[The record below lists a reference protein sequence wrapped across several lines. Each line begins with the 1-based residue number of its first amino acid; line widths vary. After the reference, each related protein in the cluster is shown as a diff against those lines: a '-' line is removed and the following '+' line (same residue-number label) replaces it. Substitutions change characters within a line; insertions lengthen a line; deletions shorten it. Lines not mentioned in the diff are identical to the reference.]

1 MKDIGKP
8 CAGKSHARFDEGG
21 QVQACP
27 LLYQLLEES
36 CFINESAYVELI
48 EYVGF
53 LLYLMVTHF
62 YFQSLCVVIFRPD
75 C

>member
-27 LLYQLLEES
+27 LLYQ
-36 CFINESAYVELI
+36 NENPYGASAGGYDGQALGHVKAGRI
-48 EYVGF
+48 EQ
-53 LLYLMVTHF
+53 M
-62 YFQSLCVVIFRPD
+62 RPQVQPIRQTG
-75 C
+75 

>member
-1 MKDIGKP
+1 MAD
-8 CAGKSHARFDEGG
+8 CART
-21 QVQACP
+21 
-27 LLYQLLEES
+27 LLNKQSTDNPEFPYFQRKESEQLLEEA